1 MLTLA
6 SYLINGD
13 CKPVLVQLIW
23 VVKKSEQFH
32 QSDIASDIAALMLTL
47 SVNGSLDGDKNNS
60 GDWTKDAWIASPKL
74 YPFKQFCQIELDKED
89 LIYGSLECVENRPN
103 WS

>member
-1 MLTLA
+1 M
-6 SYLINGD
+6 
-13 CKPVLVQLIW
+13 
-23 VVKKSEQFH
+23 
-32 QSDIASDIAALMLTL
+32 
-47 SVNGSLDGDKNNS
+47 
-60 GDWTKDAWIASPKL
+60 ASPKL